1 MMVYDR
7 PEYFKDV
14 VDSLANQTVDVRLH
28 VVSNKPENNPLF
40 EKVLAESTLKDYVF
54 FEADNSRVT
63 AERWFYV
70 KDHLADR
77 EFAMFVDDDIVME
90 PNEVERIWNTREPNT
105 MKIYQGRK
113 YFVDQPVIESNIFF
127 GAWGRHNEFSYGALN
142 SGVMDLSFFNK
153 HNLLFEMAE
162 KHSEMCYWA
171 DDLVISWAVNA
182 LGGRIMNH
190 HVYPKSNLGD
200 DDKATFKKIAHR
212 PIGYTQ
218 FLDQIHKF
226 ARFPR

>member
-14 VDSLANQTVDVRLH
+14 VESLANQTVDVRLH
-28 VVSNKPENNPLF
+28 VISNKPENNPLF
-40 EKVLAESTLKDYVF
+40 KQVLNESKLKEVKF

-63 AERWFYV
+63 AERWFYTREN
-70 KDHLADR
+70 LADK
-77 EFAMFVDDDIVME
+77 EFAIFVDDDIVME
-90 PNEVERIWNTREPNT
+90 TDEIERIWNTREPNT

-113 YFVDQPVIESNIFF
+113 YFVDQDVIDPNVFF
-127 GAWGRHNEFSYGALN
+127 NAWGRHNEFSYGALN
-142 SGVMDLSFFNK
+142 SGVMDLSFFTK
-153 HNLLFEMAE
+153 HNLIFEMAE
-162 KHSEMCYWA
+162 KYPEMCYWA
-171 DDLVISWAVNA
+171 DDLVLSWAVTT
-182 LGGRIMNH
+182 LGGRVMNH

-200 DDKATFKKIAHR
+200 DDKATFKKIAYR

-218 FLDQIHKF
+218 TLDSIHKF